1 LLAERGLARVE
12 AMPIADVELVCA
24 GGIMEPD
31 LARKLA
37 NELGRV
43 FSSPPGRTWV
53 RVRTLGS
60 EHYAENESEIAA
72 SDLPVFVT
80 LLLAQP
86 PAAIALEESVR
97 AVTAAVARVVD
108 RPERLVHVQY
118 APAAA
123 GRQAFGGV
131 LVK

>member
-1 LLAERGLARVE
+1 
-12 AMPIADVELVCA
+12 MPIADVEIICA
-24 GGIMEPD
+24 GRIKEQD

-43 FSSPPGRTWV
+43 FSSPPGQTWV
-53 RVRTLGS
+53 RVRTLAS
-60 EHYAENESEIAA
+60 ENYAENESEIAA
-72 SDLPVFVT
+72 SELPVFVT
-80 LLLAQP
+80 LLLAHP
-86 PAAIALEESVR
+86 PADIALEKHVR
-97 AVTAAVARVVD
+97 AFTAAVARVVD